1 MSAQRNKE
9 GVCSVAFATFEGA
22 ETCLPVGSFKIIL
35 WPFFFHPRSFPF
47 GLSWYSKDSGVEVF
61 SRFFYLNLNTLISDW
76 FIFNSTCFLLA
87 VVSTCTR

>member
-35 WPFFFHPRSFPF
+35 WLFFTL
-47 GLSWYSKDSGVEVF
+47 GLSPWVSLGTRKALELMYFLAF
-61 SRFFYLNLNTLISDW
+61 ST
-76 FIFNSTCFLLA
+76 ST
-87 VVSTCTR
+87 

>member
-35 WPFFFHPRSFPF
+35 WLFFHPRSLGTRKALELMYF
-47 GLSWYSKDSGVEVF
+47 LAF
-61 SRFFYLNLNTLISDW
+61 ST
-76 FIFNSTCFLLA
+76 ST
-87 VVSTCTR
+87 

>member
-76 FIFNSTCFLLA
+76 FIFNST
-87 VVSTCTR
+87 

>member
-35 WPFFFHPRSFPF
+35 WLFFSP
-47 GLSWYSKDSGVEVF
+47 
-61 SRFFYLNLNTLISDW
+61 
-76 FIFNSTCFLLA
+76 
-87 VVSTCTR
+87 

>member
-35 WPFFFHPRSFPF
+35 WPFFFTL
-47 GLSWYSKDSGVEVF
+47 GLSPLGLSLYSKGSGVDVF

-76 FIFNSTCFLLA
+76 FIFNYT
-87 VVSTCTR
+87 

>member
-35 WPFFFHPRSFPF
+35 WPFFFTL
-47 GLSWYSKDSGVEVF
+47 GLSPSVSLGTRKTLELKYFLAF
-61 SRFFYLNLNTLISDW
+61 ST
-76 FIFNSTCFLLA
+76 ST
-87 VVSTCTR
+87 

>member
-35 WPFFFHPRSFPF
+35 WPFFFSP
-47 GLSWYSKDSGVEVF
+47 
-61 SRFFYLNLNTLISDW
+61 
-76 FIFNSTCFLLA
+76 
-87 VVSTCTR
+87 

>member
-35 WPFFFHPRSFPF
+35 WPFFSPKVFPLRS
-47 GLSWYSKDSGVEVF
+47 
-61 SRFFYLNLNTLISDW
+61 
-76 FIFNSTCFLLA
+76 LL
-87 VVSTCTR
+87 VLERLWS